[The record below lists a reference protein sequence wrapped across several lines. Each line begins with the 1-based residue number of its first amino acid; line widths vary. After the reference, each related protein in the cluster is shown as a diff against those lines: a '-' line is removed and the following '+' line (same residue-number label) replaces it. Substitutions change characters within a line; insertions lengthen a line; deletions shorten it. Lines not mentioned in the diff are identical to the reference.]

1 MSLMSKIIEKIDEL
15 RSSLRHAFAI
25 DDQEKGG
32 ERGLTDDELAL
43 VRKLA
48 DIIIRRKMGVP
59 AALFLESFQPLN
71 FIGSQI
77 MFFLRPF
84 MTFIFSA
91 AEYDKLAHI
100 LERRS
105 SIEILIQEIR
115 SAEEDSYG
123 RN

>member
-1 MSLMSKIIEKIDEL
+1 MMRNITEKIDEL
-15 RSSLRHAFAI
+15 RGGLRHAFAI
-25 DDQEKGG
+25 EEQQTDSK
-32 ERGLTDDELAL
+32 LTDDELAL

-48 DIIIRRKMGVP
+48 NVIVRRKMGTP

-105 SIEILIQEIR
+105 SIEVLIQEIGK
-115 SAEEDSYG
+115 AEERAHG
-123 RN
+123 